1 MLHAWPPSTCR
12 LPLQVAHLLVQI
24 LLAARA
30 LRELE
35 GADLGHL
42 ELLGEGGRVGLEE
55 AQLGLEGGLTRL
67 GAGRCLVQGPAAILE
82 LGVLR
87 GWVLRLVSRA
97 DASSL
102 VLSRERSNSSASS
115 ALALSLNLRARSLSL
130 PGPGLHEVPLQRPD
144 AVLQLHN
151 LAEEVRLRGQL
162 PLQLLLQAGERGSMF
177 PSHRRV
183 LLAEVLG
190 VPVGVLEL
198 HPQAGDVAIRVERRA
213 GARGNDRGE
222 GGADGD
228 HAAGLPRGGRHHLGR
243 LLELDRLGLEAFD
256 EVVSNSVL
264 LDDTTTDDDAPD
276 VAGVCREF
284 NQDIVAWRHELS
296 ASFILYFPHE

>member
-24 LLAARA
+24 LLAASA

-42 ELLGEGGRVGLEE
+42 ELGEGGRVGLEE
-55 AQLGLEGGLTRL
+55 AQLGLEGGIMRL

-144 AVLQLHN
+144 VVLQLHN
-151 LAEEVRLRGQL
+151 LAEEVRL
-162 PLQLLLQAGERGSMF
+162 
-177 PSHRRV
+177 
-183 LLAEVLG
+183 
-190 VPVGVLEL
+190 
-198 HPQAGDVAIRVERRA
+198 
-213 GARGNDRGE
+213 
-222 GGADGD
+222 
-228 HAAGLPRGGRHHLGR
+228 
-243 LLELDRLGLEAFD
+243 
-256 EVVSNSVL
+256 
-264 LDDTTTDDDAPD
+264 
-276 VAGVCREF
+276 
-284 NQDIVAWRHELS
+284 
-296 ASFILYFPHE
+296 